1 MADESLSSLASNS
14 GPITNSGILEM
25 MVGLI
30 FVVILIFGLAWLYK
44 RLGTNALGLNNV
56 IKVIAAMSLGNRD
69 RIALIEVGEKQMLI
83 GISPGRISTLHVFD
97 EQVEFAS
104 NKEPSESDFANKLQS
119 VLAGIKS

>member
-1 MADESLSSLASNS
+1 MAEESISNLASS
-14 GPITNSGILEM
+14 GPISNSGILEM
-25 MVGLI
+25 MAGLI
-30 FVVILIFGLAWLYK
+30 FVVVLIFVLAWLYK
-44 RLGTNALGLNNV
+44 RLGNNALGLSNA

-97 EQVEFAS
+97 EQIELPTNRESSETDFAS
-104 NKEPSESDFANKLQS
+104 KLQS